1 MDTFQGN
8 LISRVCH
15 APAFRGGPVRCME
28 IVGAICENG
37 ASYDTRDGVG
47 MQYVNLGQAGVK
59 VSRIALGMGLR
70 GIGDAAEAARF
81 VEYAIDR
88 GVNFIDCANR
98 YGLLDNRVDARGT
111 SEQALSR
118 VLKTRR
124 DDVVLT
130 TKVRGPMADGPNDAG
145 TSRYH
150 ILREI
155 DRSLARLGTDH
166 VDIYL
171 LHGLDPETPM
181 DETLRALDDIVTQG
195 KARYVG
201 CCNYQAWQ
209 VCKSLWGADRLG
221 TDPFVCV
228 QNMYNMLNRS
238 LENEMFP
245 FLRDSGLGLMVYS
258 PLAIGLLSGHYRP
271 GQSPPSGSLWSQFSR
286 EDYDRGFPMRAGAV
300 LDVIEEIAADR
311 GVTAAQV
318 ALNWVLSHSEVTAA
332 ITGSDSVERLDD
344 TLATLDWEL
353 DGEERTRLDEV
364 SKAF

>member
-1 MDTFQGN
+1 
-8 LISRVCH
+8 
-15 APAFRGGPVRCME
+15 
-28 IVGAICENG
+28 
-37 ASYDTRDGVG
+37 

-130 TKVRGPMADGPNDAG
+130 TKVRGPMGDGPNDAG

-171 LHGLDPETPM
+171 LHGLDAETPM

-228 QNMYNMLNRS
+228 QNMYNMLNCS

-271 GQSPPSGSLWSQFSR
+271 GQSPPQRLALEPVFPGRLRPGVPDAGRRGARRARRDRRRQGSHGGPGRPKLGALSQRGDRRDHRQRLGRASGRHPGYAGLGAR
-286 EDYDRGFPMRAGAV
+286 RRG
-300 LDVIEEIAADR
+300 ADQAR
-311 GVTAAQV
+311 
-318 ALNWVLSHSEVTAA
+318 
-332 ITGSDSVERLDD
+332 
-344 TLATLDWEL
+344 
-353 DGEERTRLDEV
+353 
-364 SKAF
+364 

>member
-1 MDTFQGN
+1 
-8 LISRVCH
+8 
-15 APAFRGGPVRCME
+15 
-28 IVGAICENG
+28 
-37 ASYDTRDGVG
+37 
-47 MQYVNLGQAGVK
+47 MQYVNFGRAGVK

-130 TKVRGPMADGPNDAG
+130 TKVRGRMGEGPNDEG
-145 TSRYH
+145 LSRYH

-166 VDIYL
+166 VDVYL
-171 LHGLDPETPM
+171 LHGPDPETPM
-181 DETLRALDDIVTQG
+181 DETLRALDDVVTQG

-201 CCNYQAWQ
+201 CCNFQAWE
-209 VCKSLWGADRLG
+209 VCKALWGADRLG
-221 TDPFVCV
+221 MDPFVCV
-228 QNMYNMLNRS
+228 QDHYNLLYRG
-238 LENEMFP
+238 LETEMFP

-258 PLAIGLLSGHYRP
+258 PLAVGRLSGRYRP
-271 GQSPPSGSLWSQFSR
+271 GENPPGGSLWSHFSR
-286 EDYDRGFPMRAGAV
+286 EDYDAGFPVQAGAV
-300 LDVIEEIAADR
+300 LDALEEIAAGR
-311 GVTAAQV
+311 GVTPAQA
-318 ALNWVLSHSEVTAA
+318 ALNWVLSHGEVTAA
-332 ITGSDSVERLDD
+332 ITGSDSVELLDD
-344 TLATLDWEL
+344 TLAALDWEL
-353 DGEERTRLDEV
+353 DAEERARLDRV
-364 SKAF
+364 SQAL